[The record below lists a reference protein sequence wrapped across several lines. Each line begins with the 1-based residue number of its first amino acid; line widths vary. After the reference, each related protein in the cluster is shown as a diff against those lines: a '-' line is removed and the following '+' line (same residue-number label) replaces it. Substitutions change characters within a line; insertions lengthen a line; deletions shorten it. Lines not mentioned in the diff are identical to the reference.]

1 MTWTAFVL
9 AALKALPA
17 LIQLI
22 ASIKVSADAAINRGV
37 GYDQA
42 VSDVLKSTADRIA
55 LAQQVEEQADK
66 DHAEKS
72 DDTAFDPDFK
82 RTGP

>member
-1 MTWTAFVL
+1 MTWTAFLL

-22 ASIKVSADAAINRGV
+22 SALKVTADAKTNQGI

-42 VSDVLKSTADRIA
+42 VADTLKATTDRLTI
-55 LAQQVEEQADK
+55 AQQVEAEAEH
-66 DHAEKS
+66 DHATKS
-72 DDTAFDPDFK
+72 DDTAFDSEFK
-82 RTGP
+82 RAD

>member
-1 MTWTAFVL
+1 MTWTAFLL

-22 ASIKVSADAAINRGV
+22 SSIKVTADAKANQGI

-42 VSDVLKSTADRIA
+42 VAATLKATSDRLAI
-55 LAQQVEEQADK
+55 AQQVEAEAEQ
-66 DHAEKS
+66 DHATKP
-72 DDTAFDPDFK
+72 DDTAFDPEFK
-82 RTGP
+82 RAD

>member
-1 MTWTAFVL
+1 MSWTAFLL
-9 AALKALPA
+9 AAIKSLPA

-22 ASIKVSADAAINRGV
+22 STIKVSADAATNRGV

-42 VSDVLKSTADRIA
+42 VADTLKSSASRLA
-55 LAQQVEEQADK
+55 LAQQAEAEADK
-66 DHAEKS
+66 DHAAKT

-82 RTGP
+82 RND

>member
-1 MTWTAFVL
+1 MTWAAFLL

-22 ASIKVSADAAINRGV
+22 ASIKVSADAATNRGV

-42 VSDVLKSTADRIA
+42 VADVLKATTDRLAIA
-55 LAQQVEEQADK
+55 QEVEAEAAK
-66 DHAEKS
+66 DHAAKQ
-72 DDTAFDPDFK
+72 DDSAFDQDFK
-82 RTGP
+82 RNNP

>member
-1 MTWTAFVL
+1 MTWAAFLL

-22 ASIKVSADAAINRGV
+22 SSIKVSADASTNRGV

-42 VSDVLKSTADRIA
+42 VSDVLKSASERIS
-55 LAQQVEEQADK
+55 LAQQVEAEAEK
-66 DHAEKS
+66 DHSEKA

-82 RTGP
+82 RAEP

>member
-1 MTWTAFVL
+1 MTWGAFLL

-22 ASIKVSADAAINRGV
+22 ASIKVSADAATNRGA

-42 VSDVLKSTADRIA
+42 VAGILKSTAARLA
-55 LAQQVEEQADK
+55 LAQQVEDEADK
-66 DHAEKS
+66 DHAAKANDS
-72 DDTAFDPDFK
+72 AFDQDFK
-82 RTGP
+82 RGGS